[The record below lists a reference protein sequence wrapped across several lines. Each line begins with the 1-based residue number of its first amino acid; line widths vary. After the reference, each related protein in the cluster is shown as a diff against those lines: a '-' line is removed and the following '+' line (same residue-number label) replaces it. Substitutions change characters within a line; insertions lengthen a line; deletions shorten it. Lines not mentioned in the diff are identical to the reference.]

1 MSSTSSTA
9 LSSAPSSST
18 SGAPDATGSL
28 SGARS
33 VRITTNSWTIV
44 PLFLMWNV
52 TGPAGA
58 VVDVRSISNSDSVAS
73 MAVPVA
79 LSDAL
84 ALAMAAAV
92 ALGAAADAGGGAE
105 PPPLLLQPTMR
116 TAAVAT

>member
-44 PLFLMWNV
+44 PPFLMWNV

-84 ALAMAAAV
+84 ALALAAALAVAV

-105 PPPLLLQPTMR
+105 PPPLLL
-116 TAAVAT
+116 